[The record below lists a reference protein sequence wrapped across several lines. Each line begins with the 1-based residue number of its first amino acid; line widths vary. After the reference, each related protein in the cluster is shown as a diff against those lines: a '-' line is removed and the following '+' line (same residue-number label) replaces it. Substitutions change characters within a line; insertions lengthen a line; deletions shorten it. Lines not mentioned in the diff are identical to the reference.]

1 MSRLSEIEARYPL
14 PTLRP
19 LAWAIMALLALL
31 VVWAYFAELDEVA
44 IAEGEVVPQG
54 QIKVVQHLEGGI
66 VEQLFVAEG
75 ALVAVGDPLVQLDL
89 GTTEGKREELQVQLD
104 ALLLR
109 RARLQAE
116 AGGLPAVS
124 FPVAAAERRPP
135 IVTTETRLFEARR
148 AELES
153 TVQVLREQVR
163 QRELEIK
170 ELQAQKRTVAANL
183 RTTRERFELST
194 SLLADGLTPR
204 MEHLGL
210 QAEVD
215 DLQGQIEVLDAA
227 VPRARSALAEAR
239 ERVREMETKF
249 RREADD
255 ELGKAEVGLARIT
268 ELLSKATDQFRR
280 TTIRSPIDGV
290 VQNLAFVTIGGVV
303 KPGEPILEIVPSR
316 EKLIVE
322 ARLNPVDRGYVEQGQ
337 EAVVKISTYDFV
349 RYGGLDGRVILVAPD
364 ASNGPDGQPY
374 FRVLVETDK
383 TWLGESVGQF
393 PISPGMQALVD
404 IHTGRKS
411 VMDYLIKPVL
421 KLRHEAFRER

>member
-1 MSRLSEIEARYPL
+1 MSRLNEIERRYPL

-19 LAWAIMALLALL
+19 LAWSIMALLALL
-31 VVWAYFAELDEVA
+31 LGWAYFAELDEVA

-66 VEQLFVAEG
+66 VEQLYVTEG
-75 ALVAVGDPLVQLDL
+75 TPVSVGDPLVRLDL
-89 GTTEGKREELQVQLD
+89 GTTGGKREELQIQLD

-116 AGGLPAVS
+116 AAGRDSVS
-124 FPVAAAERRPP
+124 FPDAPAKRRPA
-135 IVTTETRLFEARR
+135 IVATETRLFTARR

-153 TVQVLREQVR
+153 TLQVLRQQVR
-163 QRELEIK
+163 QRELEVQ
-170 ELQAQKRTVAANL
+170 ELQAQRRKVEANL
-183 RTTRERFELST
+183 RTTNERFKLST
-194 SLLADGLTPR
+194 ALLADGLTPK

-210 QAEVD
+210 QAEVE
-215 DLQGQIEVLDAA
+215 DLQGQIDVLASA
-227 VPRARSALAEAR
+227 IPRAGSALAEAK
-239 ERVREMETKF
+239 ERVRELSTKF
-249 RREADD
+249 GREADD
-255 ELGKAEVGLARIT
+255 ELGKVEVSIARTAEGLS
-268 ELLSKATDQFRR
+268 EATDQFRR

-290 VQNLAFVTIGGVV
+290 VQNLSFVTIGGVIR
-303 KPGEPILEIVPSR
+303 PGEPILEIVPSR

-337 EAVVKISTYDFV
+337 AAVVKISTYDFV

-364 ASNGPDGQPY
+364 ASTGPDGQPY

-383 TWLGESVGQF
+383 TWLGERRGLL
-393 PISPGMQALVD
+393 PISPGMQAIVD

-411 VMDYLIKPVL
+411 VMDYLVKPVL